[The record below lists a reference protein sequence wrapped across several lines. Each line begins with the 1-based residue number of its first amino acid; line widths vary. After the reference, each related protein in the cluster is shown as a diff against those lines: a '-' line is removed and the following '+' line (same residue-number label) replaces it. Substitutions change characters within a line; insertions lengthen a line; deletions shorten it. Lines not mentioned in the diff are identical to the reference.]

1 MFQAVESNEEMNE
14 MQNDNT
20 EHGERKQ
27 LERGRMNRERPSG
40 MFPPRLSMHVLRA
53 VATKF

>member
-20 EHGERKQ
+20 EHGERRQ
-27 LERGRMNRERPSG
+27 LERGKNEQRE
-40 MFPPRLSMHVLRA
+40 
-53 VATKF
+53 T